1 MPIVKPLR
9 FLFFFFLDSYANLS
23 ILYPTTSI
31 FSQDETRLVVNDVI
45 AMNDTLVGLSL
56 RADTMEHH
64 LEEVEA
70 VVMDVKRA
78 TVDDFTDIIN
88 SIIPALEQRIEEK

>member
-1 MPIVKPLR
+1 
-9 FLFFFFLDSYANLS
+9 
-23 ILYPTTSI
+23 
-31 FSQDETRLVVNDVI
+31 
-45 AMNDTLVGLSL
+45 MNDTLVGLSL
-56 RADTMEHH
+56 RADTMEHD
-64 LEEVEA
+64 LQEVEA

>member
-1 MPIVKPLR
+1 MQL
-9 FLFFFFLDSYANLS
+9 LSYCL
-23 ILYPTTSI
+23 IYW
-31 FSQDETRLVVNDVI
+31 QDETRLVVNDVI

-56 RADTMEHH
+56 RADTMEHD
-64 LEEVEA
+64 LQEVEA

>member
-1 MPIVKPLR
+1 
-9 FLFFFFLDSYANLS
+9 
-23 ILYPTTSI
+23 
-31 FSQDETRLVVNDVI
+31 
-45 AMNDTLVGLSL
+45 MNDTLVGLSL

-64 LEEVEA
+64 LEEVET

>member
-1 MPIVKPLR
+1 M
-9 FLFFFFLDSYANLS
+9 
-23 ILYPTTSI
+23 
-31 FSQDETRLVVNDVI
+31 VNDVI

-56 RADTMEHH
+56 RADTMEHD

-70 VVMDVKRA
+70 VVMDVKQA

>member
-1 MPIVKPLR
+1 MQL
-9 FLFFFFLDSYANLS
+9 LSYFF
-23 ILYPTTSI
+23 I
-31 FSQDETRLVVNDVI
+31 FWQDETRLVVNDVI

-56 RADTMEHH
+56 RADTMEHD

>member
-1 MPIVKPLR
+1 MQL
-9 FLFFFFLDSYANLS
+9 LSYF
-23 ILYPTTSI
+23 SI
-31 FSQDETRLVVNDVI
+31 FWQDETRLVVNDVI

-56 RADTMEHH
+56 RADTMEHD
-64 LEEVEA
+64 LQEVEA
-70 VVMDVKRA
+70 IVMDVKRA